1 MSQMQHD
8 EEDAI
13 IAIAARWHTASQSD
27 DMDWDAFTR
36 WLEEDPRHRTAYD
49 GVALADFLLDE
60 AANEA
65 ASRRPPESPPAPL
78 PHPHPWRWIG
88 GGLAAAASIAL
99 ALTFANPERV
109 ESYETGSQAR
119 QIALGDGSLI
129 DLAPHSQLSIRG
141 SDRIALNGDALFT
154 IRHDPSRTLTVSA
167 GSVEVTDIGTIF
179 EMKTGADETRV
190 SVAEGKVSV
199 AIAQIASP
207 TQLHA
212 GQSLVSDRA
221 GNATVA
227 ATPVRGVGAWTKGQ
241 LSYVDAPLSLV
252 VQDLG
257 RYAGVR
263 VEISPEIAA
272 MRFSGTLAT
281 DNGIAAVEDLAG
293 IMGLALH
300 RGGDRVRLSRLKP

>member
-1 MSQMQHD
+1 MSQTQHD

-13 IAIAARWHTASQSD
+13 MAVAARWHEASQSD
-27 DMDWDAFTR
+27 AMDWEAFTR
-36 WLEEDPRHRTAYD
+36 WLEEDPHHRTAYD
-49 GVALADFLLDE
+49 GVALADVLLDQ
-60 AANEA
+60 AATET
-65 ASRRPPESPPAPL
+65 ASRRPPESLPAPRGRSV
-78 PHPHPWRWIG
+78 PWRWIG
-88 GGLAAAASIAL
+88 GGLAAVASIAL

-109 ESYETGSQAR
+109 QIYQTGSQVR
-119 QIALGDGSLI
+119 QIVLVDGSRI
-129 DLAPHSQLSIRG
+129 DLAPHSKLSITG

-179 EMKTGADETRV
+179 EMKTRADETRV

-199 AIAQIASP
+199 AIAQTASP

-241 LSYVDAPLSLV
+241 LSYEHAPLSLV

-257 RYAGVR
+257 RYAGIR

-300 RGGDRVRLSRLKP
+300 RDGDRVRLSRLKP

>member
-13 IAIAARWHTASQSD
+13 MAVAAHWHEASQSD
-27 DMDWDAFTR
+27 AMDWDAFTH
-36 WLEEDPRHRTAYD
+36 WLEQDPRHWRAYD
-49 GVALADFLLDE
+49 AVALAESLLDE
-60 AANEA
+60 AALDA
-65 ASRRPPESPPAPL
+65 ASRRPPESPPASRGR
-78 PHPHPWRWIG
+78 HAPWRWIG
-88 GGLAAAASIAL
+88 SGLAAAASIAL
-99 ALTFANPERV
+99 ALTLTNPERV
-109 ESYETGSQAR
+109 ETYETDSQAR
-119 QIALGDGSLI
+119 QIALVDGSRI
-129 DLAPHSQLSIRG
+129 DLAPHSKLSITG

-199 AIAQIASP
+199 AIAQTASP

-212 GQSLVSDRA
+212 GQSLVSDRT

-227 ATPVRGVGAWTKGQ
+227 ATPVKGVGAWTKGQ
-241 LSYVDAPLSLV
+241 LSYEDAPLSLV
-252 VQDLG
+252 AQDLG

-263 VEISPEIAA
+263 VEISPDIAA

-300 RGGDRVRLSRLKP
+300 RDGHRVRLSRLKP